1 MKIIIL
7 QFIFLLI
14 NNPIFS
20 QNSYDY
26 LNKYE
31 IKIGA
36 EINRTV
42 PTFGIGRNFYFSK
55 YISISQ
61 ELIMLGLPI
70 ASGTYRFNFRINSDI
85 KTTFQGGA
93 GLTFGMPFSIV
104 GILGMQLSFDLNEN
118 TYIFFEPRIYFYQKK
133 IISIGKGFFG
143 IDEINKVSPIV
154 ISFGISI

>member
-7 QFIFLLI
+7 LFFFLII
-14 NNPIFS
+14 NNSILS

-31 IKIGA
+31 IKIGG

-42 PTFGIGRNFYFSK
+42 PTFGIGRNFNFSK
-55 YISISQ
+55 YISVSP

-70 ASGTYRFNFRINSDI
+70 ASGTYRFNFRINSEI
-85 KTTFQGGA
+85 KTSFQGGA

-104 GILGMQLSFDLNEN
+104 GILGMQLSYSINEN
-118 TYIFFEPRIYFYQKK
+118 INILVEPRIYFYQKK
-133 IISIGKGFFG
+133 IISIGKGFFR
-143 IDEINKVSPIV
+143 IDELNKIRPIV